1 MIKFDIRTDKNM
13 INEKIVLNQYFESIY
28 IDIIVAVFMAISVHW
43 LFLFYPTLSIGKY
56 WDMKRCI
63 RKNRI

>member
-1 MIKFDIRTDKNM
+1 M
-13 INEKIVLNQYFESIY
+13 INEKIVLNQYFGSIY
-28 IDIIVAVFMAISVHW
+28 IDIIVAIFMAISVHW
-43 LFLFYPTLSIGKY
+43 LLIFYPVLSIWKY